1 VIGRRAFVRLGAGAL
16 FAGPTVGTSLA
27 QTRFPNRPIRIF
39 CPFAAGGYVDIVS
52 RLVAE
57 PMSKRLGVPV
67 VVDNKPGATGLIAY
81 NATAEAAPDGYTLTV
96 ISGATATSFAVM
108 RRENDINRKF
118 RMIGNIWESANFIVV
133 HPDTLINN
141 MKDMVDFARASPAA
155 SYTSGGMGTQAHL
168 HLAAIFHKEGIR
180 IEHVAYRGAVPA
192 LQDVVAGVV
201 PIMQADTGSA
211 MALLQAGKIRPIAV
225 STEKRSPLFPNVAT
239 YAEQG
244 HPEPKIKTFGG
255 LAVPK
260 GTPDDAIEVLVD
272 ALNHALE
279 TQAVIDRI
287 NGMMNAV
294 VKYSPQRM
302 AQELDEAYA
311 TWLRI
316 ATDNNIKVE

>member
-1 VIGRRAFVRLGAGAL
+1 VINRRAFVGLGVSTLLAGASIN
-16 FAGPTVGTSLA
+16 ASMA
-27 QTRFPNRPIRIF
+27 QARFPNRPVRII
-39 CPFAAGGYVDIVS
+39 CPFAVGGYVDIVS
-52 RLVAE
+52 RLVGE
-57 PMSKRLGVPV
+57 QMSKHLKVPV

-96 ISGATATSFAVM
+96 ITGATATSFAVM
-108 RRENDINRKF
+108 RRENDINSKF

-133 HPDTLINN
+133 HADTPINN
-141 MKDMVDFARASPAA
+141 IKEMIDFARANPKAA
-155 SYTSGGMGTQAHL
+155 YTSGGIGTQAHL
-168 HLAAIFHKEGIR
+168 HLASIFQKEGIQ

-211 MALLQAGKIRPIAV
+211 IPLLQAGKIRAIAI
-225 STEKRSPLFPNVAT
+225 STEQRSALFPNVAT
-239 YAEQG
+239 YTEQG

-260 GTPDDAIEVLVD
+260 GTPDDVAEILMEALSYALKTQVVL
-272 ALNHALE
+272 
-279 TQAVIDRI
+279 DRI
-287 NGMMNAV
+287 NGMMNSV
-294 VKYSPQRM
+294 VMYSPQRM
-302 AQELDEAYA
+302 SQELDEAYA